1 MMRAAIRLV
10 LCMSVAAAVDAFSVG
25 NVFYRPLSRDSGN
38 FLIFLTSNLQAM
50 SFLREP
56 LPGMHRPHFGH
67 ALSSR
72 KGSLMAGKYAV
83 VAAKCAGSR
92 LGLRAACKVKA
103 ALALSDERTKT
114 IPWSESIVP
123 GNRLLYMPFLE
134 YQLKFMRENV
144 EGLKELP
151 FEEHFSLQKSSR
163 KPGIIESWQYESK
176 DFRKIRLTYIDCGI
190 GAQVFNSVW
199 YPRYSMDAPIFGIDF
214 LAFGPKKVL
223 AILDLQPLTQDPK
236 YLEKYIDPLIP
247 LRNKYQ
253 DLCGR
258 MSGKFYDEVQFFSRQ
273 LLFGRFDNDG
283 PVMESLYPAFKEY
296 LDYYTEMIKGL
307 DKDESSANV
316 AYVEGLH
323 RAYDQYS
330 AEKDPAV
337 GLFKTYWG
345 EEWAEDFTYNFLF
358 SFAVPPAP
366 EAVARAPG
374 SYSDKTGYYK
384 DAKVQGKTFLLLLC
398 V

>member
-1 MMRAAIRLV
+1 MRRCGVALH
-10 LCMSVAAAVDAFSVG
+10 VAAHASR
-25 NVFYRPLSRDSGN
+25 RP
-38 FLIFLTSNLQAM
+38 A
-50 SFLREP
+50 LRVAC
-56 LPGMHRPHFGH
+56 H
-67 ALSSR
+67 A
-72 KGSLMAGKYAV
+72 
-83 VAAKCAGSR
+83 
-92 LGLRAACKVKA
+92 KA
-103 ALALSDERTKT
+103 ALALSDERTKA
-114 IPWSESIVP
+114 IPWKESVGGP
-123 GNRLLYMPFLE
+123 DQRLLYMPFLE
-134 YQLKFMRENV
+134 YQLKYMRDNL
-144 EGLKELP
+144 EGFKEMP
-151 FEEHFSLQKSSR
+151 FEEHLSLQKSSR
-163 KPGIIESWQYESK
+163 KPGVIESWQYESK

-223 AILDLQPLTQDPK
+223 AILDLQPLTQDPA

-296 LDYYTEMIKGL
+296 LDYYTAMIKNL
-307 DKDESSANV
+307 KKDESPGALSHV
-316 AYVEGLH
+316 QELH

-345 EEWAEDFTYNFLF
+345 EEWAEDFTHNFLF
-358 SFAVPPAP
+358 SMSEPPAK
-366 EAVARAPG
+366 EEHAVSKGPVA
-374 SYSDKTGYYK
+374 TGAAASQTAYFK
-384 DAKVQGKTFLLLLC
+384 NKKPWDM
-398 V
+398 

>member
-1 MMRAAIRLV
+1 MGQHRTRPVPGVPSRRPPPVPPA
-10 LCMSVAAAVDAFSVG
+10 SVSVICCSMC
-25 NVFYRPLSRDSGN
+25 VSR
-38 FLIFLTSNLQAM
+38 
-50 SFLREP
+50 
-56 LPGMHRPHFGH
+56 
-67 ALSSR
+67 
-72 KGSLMAGKYAV
+72 
-83 VAAKCAGSR
+83 R
-92 LGLRAACKVKA
+92 LGLSARCVLRRGWGVALCTATYARRRPALRNAAACTKA
-103 ALALSDERTKT
+103 AALTLSDERTKS
-114 IPWSESIVP
+114 IPWKESVTGP
-123 GNRLLYMPFLE
+123 DQRLLYMPFLE
-134 YQLKFMRENV
+134 YQLKFMRDNL
-144 EGLKELP
+144 EGLQELP
-151 FEEHFSLQKSSR
+151 FEEHLSLQKSSR
-163 KPGIIESWQYESK
+163 KPGVIESWQYESK

-199 YPRYSMDAPIFGIDF
+199 YPRYSTDAPIFGIDF

-223 AILDLQPLTQDPK
+223 AILDLQPLTQDPA

-296 LDYYTEMIKGL
+296 LDYYTTMIKGL
-307 DKDESSANV
+307 EKDESPGHLSSV
-316 AYVEGLH
+316 QELH

-345 EEWAEDFTYNFLF
+345 EEWAEDFTHNFLF
-358 SFAVPPAP
+358 SMSEPAKDEP
-366 EAVARAPG
+366 
-374 SYSDKTGYYK
+374 KTPLATGAAATQTAYYK
-384 DAKVQGKTFLLLLC
+384 NKKPWDV
-398 V
+398 